1 MVRGSLTVAMGLAA
15 SLAAFGL
22 AAAATIERPATATA
36 PAVRSRTQLQ
46 VLPRPAPP
54 TTCKRVIV
62 IGDSLMDNSEPWLIA
77 ELDAAGFDSFVDAQP
92 SRQIPA
98 AMRPP
103 LSGVV
108 AAQTARTTWG
118 EAECWMVALG
128 SNDILFG
135 GGQSIELAS
144 ARIGEMLAAVSPGA
158 SVWWVNV
165 DFHHDPRAGID
176 MVAAT
181 RRFNEAL
188 DRRAANDARLTVID
202 WYSLAEA
209 NLHWFFDP
217 VHVDRAGSIAR
228 AEFTVAALPRPG

>member
-1 MVRGSLTVAMGLAA
+1 MRRRWLTVAAALAMSA
-15 SLAAFGL
+15 GTFGV
-22 AAAATIERPATATA
+22 AAAAMIERPATATT
-36 PAVRSRTQLQ
+36 PAVRSGTQLQ

-54 TTCKRVIV
+54 TTCQRVIV
-62 IGDSLMDNSEPWLIA
+62 IGDSLTDNSEPWVIA
-77 ELDAAGFDSFVDAQP
+77 ELERAGFTFFVDAQP

-103 LSGVV
+103 LSGVL
-108 AAQTARTTWG
+108 AAQAARTTFG
-118 EAECWMVALG
+118 DAECWMVALG

-135 GGQSIELAS
+135 GGQSIEAAT
-144 ARIGEMLAAVSPGA
+144 ARIDEMLAAVSPGA

-188 DRRAANDARLTVID
+188 DRRAANDPRLTIID

-217 VHVDRAGSIAR
+217 VHVDRAGSIVR

>member
-1 MVRGSLTVAMGLAA
+1 MVRGWLTIAVGLTA
-15 SLAAFGL
+15 SVAAFGV
-22 AAAATIERPATATA
+22 AAAAAIDRPATATA
-36 PAVRSRTQLQ
+36 PAVRSGIQLQ
-46 VLPRPAPP
+46 VLPRPA
-54 TTCKRVIV
+54 TTCNRVIV

-77 ELDAAGFDSFVDAQP
+77 ELEAAGFESFVDAQP

-108 AAQTARTTWG
+108 AAQSARTTWG

-135 GGQSIELAS
+135 AGQSIELAT
-144 ARIGEMLAAVSPGA
+144 ARIDEMLAAVSPGA

-181 RRFNEAL
+181 RRLNEAL

-209 NLHWFFDP
+209 NLHWFFDA
-217 VHVDRAGSIAR
+217 VHVDRAGSIVR